1 MANIQ
6 KQFVQFDEIIR
17 LKRFGENK
25 MLREKRDAILNRLRD
40 RFAAMRQEGEQIPTF
55 EELNQGSYEMG
66 TGIQPA
72 EGNEYDIDVGL
83 RFNCAKSEYPNPVD
97 LKVLVAD
104 ALENHTE
111 LGTKIRRSCVT
122 VYYKLGGEQGYHVD
136 LAIYTYDDPES
147 PSRRLFLAKGL
158 RAADEKNRWWE
169 ESDPKGLGEWVE
181 KRFSNGDEQEQ
192 FLRIIR
198 ALKRWKTEKF
208 KTDGNNAPSGIGL
221 TVAAGQWFQ
230 PQVVR
235 DTFALKT
242 TCDDLKAMRLFIDVL
257 VTRFTRAG
265 AKEDGSPLY
274 RLTVPVPVAPR
285 KDIFE
290 KMTSGQMTTFRERL
304 LQLQEGLDKVNR
316 ERDPVVA
323 CELMRKHFGD
333 KFPVPDKADTGQHG
347 GPAIATSGVSA

>member
-6 KQFVQFDEIIR
+6 KQFVQFDETIR

-25 MLREKRDAILNRLRD
+25 MLREKRDAILDRLR
-40 RFAAMRQEGEQIPTF
+40 AQKQIPSF
-55 EELNQGSYEMG
+55 DHINQGSYEMG

-83 RFNCAKSEYPNPVD
+83 RFNRAKSEYPNPVD
-97 LKVLVAD
+97 LKVLVED
-104 ALENHTE
+104 ALKNHTD
-111 LGTKIRRSCVT
+111 LGARIRRSCVT

-136 LAIYTYDDPES
+136 LAIYTYDNPQS
-147 PSRRLFLAKGL
+147 SSRRLFLAKGL
-158 RAADEKNRWWE
+158 RDADEQKRWWE
-169 ESDPKGLGEWVE
+169 ESDPQGLGDWVE
-181 KRFSNGDEQEQ
+181 KRFSDGDKQEQ

-230 PQVVR
+230 PQVTH
-235 DTFALKT
+235 DTFAHT
-242 TCDDLKAMRLFIDVL
+242 THCDDLKAMRLFVDVL
-257 VTRFTRAG
+257 LTRFTQVDW
-265 AKEDGSPLY
+265 KQDGSPLY
-274 RLTVPVPVAPR
+274 RLTVPVPVAPH

-290 KMTSGQMTTFRERL
+290 KMTTGQLTTFRERL
-304 LQLQEGLDKVNR
+304 VQLQEGLDKAAR
-316 ERDPVVA
+316 EPDPVVA
-323 CELMRKHFGD
+323 CELMSKHFGD
-333 KFPVPDKADTGQHG
+333 KFPVPDKTHTGQRG

>member
-17 LKRFGENK
+17 LKRFVENK
-25 MLREKRDAILNRLRD
+25 MLRDNRDAILDRLR
-40 RFAAMRQEGEQIPTF
+40 AQKQIPPF
-55 EELNQGSYEMG
+55 EPLNQGSYEMG

-72 EGNEYDIDVGL
+72 EGTEYDIDVGL
-83 RFNCAKSEYPNPVD
+83 RFNRARSEYPNPVD

-104 ALENHTE
+104 VLENHTD
-111 LGTKIRRSCVT
+111 LGAKVRRSCVT

-136 LAIYTYDDPES
+136 LAIYTYDDPRS

-158 RAADEKNRWWE
+158 RDADEKNRWWE
-169 ESDPKGLGEWVE
+169 ESDPQGLGAWVE
-181 KRFSNGDEQEQ
+181 QRFSNADEQEQ

-230 PQVVR
+230 PRVIH
-235 DTFALKT
+235 DTFAHKT
-242 TCDDLKAMRLFIDVL
+242 TCDDLEAMRLFVGAL
-257 VTRFTRAG
+257 RTRFTQVG
-265 AKEDGSPLY
+265 WKQDGSQLY
-274 RLTVPVPVAPR
+274 RLTLPVPVAPH

-290 KMTSGQMTTFRERL
+290 KMTTGQLTTFHERL
-304 LQLQEGLDKVNR
+304 GQLQECLDKAAR
-316 ERDPVVA
+316 EPDPVVA

-333 KFPVPDKADTGQHG
+333 KFPVPDKKHTGQSG